1 MKSLDGINLV
11 EFDSNLGA
19 AYAAMLLAENG
30 AHAIKVEPIGGSR
43 DRGTPHFHVLN
54 RSKQALELDLDD
66 PASHARVADLLR
78 WADIVLTGFTPAR
91 LRQLNLDP

>member
-1 MKSLDGINLV
+1 MAKALDGINLV

-30 AHAIKVEPIGGSR
+30 ARAIKVEPPGGSR

-54 RSKQALELDLDD
+54 RSKRALELDLDD
-66 PASHARVADLLR
+66 RASH
-78 WADIVLTGFTPAR
+78 GP
-91 LRQLNLDP
+91 RQGTDSMG

>member
-1 MKSLDGINLV
+1 MSKSLDGINIV

-30 AHAIKVEPIGGSR
+30 ARAIKVEPVGGSR

-54 RSKQALELDLDD
+54 RCKAC
-66 PASHARVADLLR
+66 ARARPRRSRIAGARRGADSM
-78 WADIVLTGFTPAR
+78 G
-91 LRQLNLDP
+91 